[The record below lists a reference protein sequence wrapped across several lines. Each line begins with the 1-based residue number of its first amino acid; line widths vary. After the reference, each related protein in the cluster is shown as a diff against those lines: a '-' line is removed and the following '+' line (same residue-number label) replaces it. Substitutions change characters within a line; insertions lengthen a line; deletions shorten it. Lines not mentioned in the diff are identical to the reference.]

1 MKFRTFEADAKS
13 WIGIVV
19 FLVEFL
25 HGYELCISIF
35 QVLRR
40 EQCSEVDCSK
50 EAAYLENDLKAMK
63 NDLGFS
69 KDLRN

>member
-25 HGYELCISIF
+25 YGYELCISIF
-35 QVLRR
+35 QILRR

-50 EAAYLENDLKAMK
+50 ETSQLENDLKAMK
-63 NDLGFS
+63 KDLGLS
-69 KDLRN
+69 QNLQN